1 MKRERARHG
10 VQLLKCVPASTVD
23 CVWSQK
29 RVIRPTQTSNL
40 FTWDAH
46 VREDT
51 REDSVI
57 AKLTP
62 ASSMASR
69 VTQAQRALIFP
80 RQPMSVDTRVDRV
93 QLVTL
98 EMERSVLVGVAIE

>member
-1 MKRERARHG
+1 MEEEILNEGYYYGFLNLPFSLICHSLLLMKRERARHG

-40 FTWDAH
+40 STWDAH

-62 ASSMASR
+62 ASSMVSR
-69 VTQAQRALIFP
+69 VTQA
-80 RQPMSVDTRVDRV
+80 
-93 QLVTL
+93 
-98 EMERSVLVGVAIE
+98 